1 MKQQK
6 LLQAHE
12 KMAENNYA
20 AQMLVK
26 AFSKAS
32 PGAKAQQ
39 QLVENHDNV
48 HGMSTTE
55 LQEATAL
62 AEILKN
68 GVE

>member
-6 LLQAHE
+6 LLQAHD
-12 KMAENNYA
+12 KMAENNFE
-20 AQMLVK
+20 AQMLVQ

-32 PGAKAQQ
+32 PGEKAQQ

-48 HGMSTTE
+48 HGMSSTD
-55 LQEATAL
+55 LLEAAAL